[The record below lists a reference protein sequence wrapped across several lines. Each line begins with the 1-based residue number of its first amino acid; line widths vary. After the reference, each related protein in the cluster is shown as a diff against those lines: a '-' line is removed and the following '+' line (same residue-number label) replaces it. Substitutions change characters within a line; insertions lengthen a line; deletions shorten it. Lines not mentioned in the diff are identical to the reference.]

1 MVSLTRM
8 LVQAS
13 ENQIGLGHPVLPTG
27 NLHSVSRLV
36 WVIAMWSQLWFWI
49 IRLDQLSDGAKP
61 RPVKQVCNCTLTFG
75 LSESPRSGPSEQ

>member
-1 MVSLTRM
+1 M

-49 IRLDQLSDGAKP
+49 SKLAQLSDGAKLCP
-61 RPVKQVCNCTLTFG
+61 PKQACNCTLTFG
-75 LSESPRSGPSEQ
+75 LSEAPRSGPSEK